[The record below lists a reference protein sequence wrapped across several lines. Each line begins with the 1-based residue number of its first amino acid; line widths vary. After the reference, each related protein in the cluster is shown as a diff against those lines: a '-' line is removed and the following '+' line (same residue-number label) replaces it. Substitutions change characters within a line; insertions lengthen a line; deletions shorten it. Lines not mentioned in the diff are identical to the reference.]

1 MTCRVLPLA
10 TLLTTLAVSSLAAQ
24 GSDGARA
31 ERLLDATAITTPIR
45 MDGRL
50 DEPAWASARVL
61 SGFRQ
66 VEPRQ
71 GEPSRHRTEVRVLY
85 DAENLYV
92 GFVAF
97 DTLGRAGIRVRDL
110 RRDFDSRNNDFVGL
124 IVDPFGDGRT
134 AVGMESTAWGAMQ
147 DYQVFDG
154 DGSTRNEAWDGQW
167 QVRTQLRDD
176 GWSAELVIPWQMLR
190 YPGGSDRWRVNF
202 FRRSRRDNEISA
214 WGDWPRALDASRLEF
229 GGSLGSLRPPASSG
243 ADIRI
248 RPFISGSDRAPRG
261 GSGTPDVTRGQVGG
275 EVLWAPTPNA
285 LVEATINTDF
295 AQADVDNEVVNLS
308 RFSVFFPERR
318 QFFLEAAS
326 LFDVVPTGGIGARFG
341 VADDL
346 QVRPFFSRQIGLS
359 ADGAVIPVRGG
370 VRAVRQAASGSLGA
384 LVMHQGG
391 GSSDASTFGVLRLSR
406 AIPGTGRV
414 GALLAARHDQP
425 VGGAATSTGYV
436 GALDGFVRFNSA
448 TSASGMFTAS
458 GGTGGRD
465 VGIAASGTLTYQTS
479 TFAANLT
486 ETLVTDD
493 YAPATGFVSRSNV
506 LLHQP
511 TLVYDWRPRW
521 KPAAIRRFYAFLKS
535 NVYTDPDLGALQES
549 STEAYVDV
557 LFENGALVYPDLFF
571 ITQNLTQPFS
581 PIPGVNIPAGTYQ
594 FWRPNVSIGT
604 DQSRKV
610 SVETR
615 AYTGRF
621 YDRALDEL
629 TVSANVIPD
638 PRVGLQLS
646 HGFNRFRDNPGGE
659 DPFTTHLFRG
669 VLRTALNPRLQLTST
684 YQYNSARGRSSLNAR
699 FSWEYRPLS
708 FLYVVLND
716 ATAAGPNGV
725 RFTTAGREL
734 LVKLVYLGRL

>member
-1 MTCRVLPLA
+1 VTRR
-10 TLLTTLAVSSLAAQ
+10 SLAFAALVSCLPVAPLSAQ
-24 GSDGARA
+24 GGDGARA
-31 ERLLDATAITTPIR
+31 ERLLDATPITTPIR

-50 DEPAWASARVL
+50 DEAAWATARVL

-71 GEPSRHRTEVRVLY
+71 GAPSQHRTEVRVLY
-85 DAENLYV
+85 DDINLYV
-92 GFVAF
+92 GFLAF

-124 IVDPFGDGRT
+124 IVDPFGDGRS
-134 AVGMESTAWGAMQ
+134 AVGLESTAWGAMQ

-154 DGSTRNEAWDGQW
+154 DASTRNEAWDGQW

-190 YPGGSDRWRVNF
+190 YPGGTDRWRVNF

-229 GGSLGSLRPPASSG
+229 GGSLGNLRPPASG
-243 ADIRI
+243 ADLRI
-248 RPFISGSDRAPRG
+248 RPYISGSDRAPRG
-261 GSGTPDVTRGQVGG
+261 GSATPDVTRGQVGG

-285 LVEATINTDF
+285 LVEATVNTDF

-318 QFFLEAAS
+318 QFFLEGAS
-326 LFDVVPTGGIGARFG
+326 LFDVVPTGGIVARFG
-341 VADDL
+341 ASDDL

-359 ADGAVIPVRGG
+359 PEGAVIPVRGG
-370 VRAVRQAASGSLGA
+370 VRFVRQASSGSLGA

-391 GSSDASTFGVLRLSR
+391 GSTDASTFGVMRVSR
-406 AIPGTGRV
+406 AIPNRGRF
-414 GALLAARHDQP
+414 GAMLAARHDQP
-425 VGGAATSTGYV
+425 VRGAASSTGFV
-436 GALDGFVRFNSA
+436 GAADGFVRFNNT
-448 TSASGMFTAS
+448 TSASGMLTAS
-458 GGTGGRD
+458 GGTGDRD
-465 VGIAASGTLTYQTS
+465 PGMAASGTLTYQTS

-486 ETLVTDD
+486 ETLVTADFD
-493 YAPATGFVSRSNV
+493 PATGFVSRANV
-506 LLHQP
+506 FLHQP
-511 TLVYDWRPRW
+511 TLAYDWRPRW
-521 KPAAIRRFYAFLKS
+521 KPAAIRRFYPFVKS
-535 NVYTDPDLGALQES
+535 NIYTDPDLGALQES

-557 LFENGALVYPDLFF
+557 LFENGALVYPDIFF
-571 ITQNLTQPFS
+571 ITQNLRQPFS
-581 PIPGVNIPAGTYQ
+581 PIPGVNIPAGRYQ
-594 FWRPNVSIGT
+594 FWRPNLSIGT

-621 YDRALDEL
+621 YDRSLDEL
-629 TVSANVIPD
+629 TVSANLIPD
-638 PRVGLQLS
+638 PRIGLQLS
-646 HGFNRFRDNPGGE
+646 HGINRFRDNPGGE
-659 DPFTTHLFRG
+659 EEFTTHLFRG
-669 VLRTALNPRLQLTST
+669 ILRTAINPRVLLTST